1 MSSSIT
7 SSNGTATGVRIAL
20 AVAGIIAAIVGILVL
35 AWRTKTAMVI
45 TVLVAIYAI
54 TAGLVYIG
62 VGIWSKTRRGWSR
75 AGRIILGVVFVI
87 AGIVAFSY
95 LGATTLALATFLGV
109 VVGIMWI
116 VEGVVAL
123 STVADVQAKGWTI
136 FFAIISV
143 AAGVVML
150 FAPLAGIALLVWLL
164 GILLIVVGVVQVVR
178 ALSYGDRRDS
188 SDAMPLVPDELS
200 QRRAPET
207 T

>member
-1 MSSSIT
+1 MSSSI
-7 SSNGTATGVRIAL
+7 SSSSTTATGVRIAL

-35 AWRTKTAMVI
+35 AWPTKTAMVI

-62 VGIWSKTRRGWSR
+62 VGIWSKTRGGWSR
-75 AGRIILGVVFVI
+75 AGRIVLGVVFVI
-87 AGIVAFSY
+87 AGIVAFFY

-123 STVADVQAKGWTI
+123 STVADVQPKGWTI

-178 ALSYGDRRDS
+178 AVSYGNRRDS
-188 SDAMPLVPDELS
+188 SDAIPLVPDELG
-200 QRRAPET
+200 QRRGPEAT
-207 T
+207 